1 MGFWDKA
8 FDVAKTV
15 GKAAW
20 EETKAANERAKQ
32 YREEV
37 VSLSDRELAR
47 IIATERHSTPLRAGA
62 AMAELKRRGY
72 ANAEEIKAL
81 LR

>member
-1 MGFWDKA
+1 M
-8 FDVAKTV
+8 
-15 GKAAW
+15 
-20 EETKAANERAKQ
+20 
-32 YREEV
+32 
-37 VSLSDRELAR
+37 SLSDRELAR

-81 LR
+81 LK